1 MDRMPVL
8 LLAILHLHLSCA
20 NVEKVQLQV
29 VVNSTLCS
37 VTCGMGIKVHTVCTM
52 KDGEKAVEKTKG
64 SAEAVEAMEQCHD
77 VKVKCRE
84 SWQCGLKTVTVTTGE
99 KLKLDCLVEDT
110 KKMEHSWRVT
120 WHRATGVISSDDLLF
135 ARWDNPQLDLV
146 ILNPVREEH
155 AGTYRCDVL
164 DANFRRLKTVYW
176 GVRVLPKGILNLDYD
191 HAQSVWDSPWNW
203 KKYIMSRILDSPILW
218 LYIMMTFLSLLNVGA
233 VLFLAVRIL
242 KKRGSFKITEDA
254 NCPETMTEL

>member
-52 KDGEKAVEKTKG
+52 KDGEKRSGCYKSHMTWFIRLEITPQHLFF
-64 SAEAVEAMEQCHD
+64 SSH
-77 VKVKCRE
+77 
-84 SWQCGLKTVTVTTGE
+84 
-99 KLKLDCLVEDT
+99 
-110 KKMEHSWRVT
+110 HRVT

-135 ARWDNPQLDLV
+135 PLV
-146 ILNPVREEH
+146 ITSQCVCKSLLYSP
-155 AGTYRCDVL
+155 GTYRCDVL

-218 LYIMMTFLSLLNVGA
+218 LYI
-233 VLFLAVRIL
+233 VRIL
-242 KKRGSFKITEDA
+242 ARIVEID
-254 NCPETMTEL
+254 E